1 MVNTDP
7 LSDRHDFMLELKRQ
21 INEILNRDL
30 YEVDRD
36 SRSVEKW
43 LSVYGNKPDF
53 RETKELLVC
62 LEVLLVD
69 TEIATLHTKQ
79 ELAG

>member
-1 MVNTDP
+1 MVGIDP
-7 LSDRHDFMLELKRQ
+7 MSDVHDFMQELKRQ
-21 INEILNRDL
+21 IDDILNRDL

-36 SRSVEKW
+36 SRSIEKW
-43 LSVYGNKPDF
+43 MSVYGEKSDF
-53 RETKELLVC
+53 KETKELLVC

-69 TEIATLHTKQ
+69 TELINLQHKQ